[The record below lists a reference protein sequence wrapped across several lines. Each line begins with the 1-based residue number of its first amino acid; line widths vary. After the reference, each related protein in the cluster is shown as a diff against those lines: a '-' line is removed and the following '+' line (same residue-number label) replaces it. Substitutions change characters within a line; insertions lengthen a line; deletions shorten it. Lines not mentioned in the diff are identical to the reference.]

1 MINRVINIVFILV
14 GGAIALYANP
24 EEDQNEYLL
33 IFGVVILMIGLYRLS
48 KGIRG
53 NKPTEPLVKT
63 EDEEE

>member
-1 MINRVINIVFILV
+1 MVNRIINIVFILV
-14 GGAIALYANP
+14 GGGIALYANP

-53 NKPTEPLVKT
+53 NKPVEPLVKF